1 MIQFNQNE
9 FAPFYANYINK
20 AMFFKDIVAGLK
32 TQEEEIVSFLKN
44 IPLEKQDFR
53 YAEGKWT
60 IKDVLLHIIDV
71 ERIFSYRA
79 LRISRNDSTPIPG
92 FEENDYVSF
101 ANANSRSFES
111 LIEEYIS
118 VRKATISLFSSFT
131 EEQYMRIGVASN
143 NAVSVRALGYI
154 ILGHEKHH
162 ILVVE
167 ERYL

>member
-1 MIQFNQNE
+1 
-9 FAPFYANYINK
+9 
-20 AMFFKDIVAGLK
+20 MFFKDIVAGLK
-32 TQEEEIVSFLKN
+32 TQEEEVVSFLKN

-60 IKDVLLHIIDV
+60 IKDLILHMIDV

-79 LRISRNDSTPIPG
+79 LRISRNDTTALPG
-92 FEENDYVSF
+92 FEENDYVVH
-101 ANANSRSFES
+101 ANANKRSFES